1 MHAQNGLPFYR
12 ITFPI
17 FRWIHVS
24 QAIIE
29 IVDVWKNHMKNE
41 NFFLVPLS
49 IWQKYISKN
58 EKRQYFDYEGQQF
71 IILSSFCEIGHL
83 FYGHHSKLVA
93 AVGSLWVTSIHRGYL
108 S

>member
-41 NFFLVPLS
+41 NFSLVPLS
-49 IWQKYISKN
+49 IWQKYISQN

-83 FYGHHSKLVA
+83 FYGHH
-93 AVGSLWVTSIHRGYL
+93 
-108 S
+108 